1 MPGPTDIEL
10 SVDLSTDDIKKSASE
25 LQGAIKDVFDKSSGK
40 QLDKN
45 LESLKKQMSASVTK
59 AQQLSDQLKKLESTK
74 IPTQEYKEISA
85 QIAQA
90 ENKLNKL
97 RDMEERFVE
106 TGRKISPQK
115 MKDMQYAAAELENT
129 IEYAKGE
136 LQDLID
142 TGKAF
147 TLGSD
152 TEQYS
157 KVADSLANVNNQ
169 SRLLLTRWNEQAD
182 AENRV
187 SVQATRLQS
196 VMQSLSRIM
205 RTLGN
210 SIKSTFKDMVNIF
223 KSAVSSAK
231 KFTSTIASI
240 PSHFKRASSSHNDF
254 SRSLKRGIT
263 TILKYGFGIRSLYFL
278 FRKLRTAVADG
289 IKSVVLWEGEN
300 GRLNKS
306 ISALQSS
313 LATLKNSVGA
323 MVVPLINSL
332 APAITKI
339 IDLITLAI
347 QRISQFIAAL
357 TGQKTYLVATKV
369 QANYAKS
376 LDKTAGSAKKA
387 EKALK
392 GYLSPLD
399 EINKFES
406 NKDTDSGGGAGAGA
420 GFKEMP
426 IDSGMLD
433 LIEKLKK
440 MWELGDFTELGR
452 KLGEDLRGLLESIPW
467 DKIQAT
473 AGKLGK
479 SLATLINGFVEV
491 ERLGYDIGNTIAQ
504 SLNTIFH
511 FANEFVHNLHWDSI
525 GEFIA
530 DTFNGLFENID
541 WDLIKDTVVTS
552 LQGIAEAINSF
563 IENFHWDNIS
573 NFISNAVNTITAGI
587 YEFFSTVNWV
597 DLGKNIGQQ
606 LMESIRKIN
615 WQDVGRAIGSII
627 QSAIT
632 FVHNFI
638 KQLDAKDIVQALT
651 DMINGFFE
659 EVDTQELGETL
670 AGIIDLA
677 IDVAKGFWEEN
688 KDTLKEEGKKLLR
701 GFFDNV
707 DKEDLISAL
716 KVILEAVVIVGIAR
730 AIPGLLAQGAPILL
744 RGLLQLISSAFS
756 SLSAQIMPIVIPRLA
771 YAMQSIGSFF
781 TADLGTTLAAGGAS
795 AVATA
800 GAAIVGSVVAFF
812 GGAEIGKKIGA
823 FLFPNDKELYKHYSG
838 ISGTFE
844 LIKDT
849 AVTFAER
856 TGEHLQNFK
865 EKAGEVFDNAKEK
878 VASFGE
884 KVNEKKETVAT
895 AISGLKDTV
904 ASKMDEVGLKFN
916 TIGAGVGVDMST
928 MSSTIASKV
937 SDIKTKFG
945 EFASTVG
952 EKKTDISNKVQEL
965 KNKVSENFEGV
976 KTKAENLKSEWSN
989 KFDNIKTNIDNF
1001 KNNASTSFNNVK
1013 GVIDTFKSN
1022 VSSTFEG
1029 IKSNVETFKSNWTSK
1044 FNEIKSNVDSFKS
1057 SITSAFEGIKST
1069 VINTVQG
1076 IANGIKSPINA
1087 VLSSI
1092 EKMVNGI
1099 VDGINAMGEKLGSF
1113 DFEIPDWVPGDLG
1126 GKKFDLSLP
1135 KLNHVT
1141 IPKLAQGAVIPPN
1154 KEFLAMLGDQKSG
1167 TNIETPLST
1176 MIDAFRQV
1184 MREFNGNTGNSENN
1198 STVIK
1203 IVSPDNVTLAQAVVE
1218 GGKVIQMSS
1227 GNNIFELTGG

>member
-10 SVDLSTDDIKKSASE
+10 SVDLSTDDIKKSANE
-25 LQGAIKDVFDKSSGK
+25 LQGAIKEVFDKSSGK

-187 SVQATRLQS
+187 NMQSTKLQA

-231 KFTSTIASI
+231 KFVSTIASI

-306 ISALQSS
+306 ISSLQSS

-541 WDLIKDTVVTS
+541 WDLIKDTVVTG

-688 KDTLKEEGKKLLR
+688 KDTLKEEGKKLLQ

-730 AIPGLLAQGAPILL
+730 AIPGLLVQGAPLL
-744 RGLLQLISSAFS
+744 LKGLLQLISSALS
-756 SLSAQIMPIVIPRLA
+756 SLGSTLMPIIVPRLV
-771 YAMQSIGSFF
+771 YLMQQIGTVLSGTVGTVLSSIV
-781 TADLGTTLAAGGAS
+781 AG
-795 AVATA
+795 VL
-800 GAAIVGSVVAFF
+800 AFF
-812 GGAEIGKKIGA
+812 GGAEVGKKIGTL
-823 FLFPNDKELYKHYSG
+823 LFPEDKDLYEHYKG
-838 ISGTFE
+838 IKGTFE
-844 LIKDT
+844 L
-849 AVTFAER
+849 
-856 TGEHLQNFK
+856 
-865 EKAGEVFDNAKEK
+865 
-878 VASFGE
+878 
-884 KVNEKKETVAT
+884 
-895 AISGLKDTV
+895 LKDTV
-904 ASKMDEVGLKFN
+904 VTLGERTAEHLGNAWDNVKEAGKTLSERTSEHFNNLKSKAETSFENIKTAASTFADRTKEKMDNVQSKLAESGIKF
-916 TIGAGVGVDMST
+916 TSFGAGVGVSMEDVNT
-928 MSSTIASKV
+928 KV
-937 SDIKTKFG
+937 REKIDSIKTKFG
-945 EFASTVG
+945 EMATTVG
-952 EKKTDISNKVQEL
+952 EKKTDISNKVNDM
-965 KNKVSENFEGV
+965 KNNVANHFENM

-989 KFDNIKTNIDNF
+989 KFNTIKSNIDTF
-1001 KNNASTSFNNVK
+1001 KSNASTAFNNIKSTV
-1013 GVIDTFKSN
+1013 DTFKSN

-1029 IKSNVETFKSNWTSK
+1029 IKSNVENLKSNWTSR

-1057 SITSAFEGIKST
+1057 NITSAFEGIKSA

-1087 VLSSI
+1087 VLNSI

-1099 VDGINAMGEKLGSF
+1099 VDGINAMGDKLGSF

-1154 KEFLAMLGDQKSG
+1154 KEFMAVLGDQKSG

-1184 MREFNGNTGNSENN
+1184 MREFNGNTGNNN
-1198 STVIK
+1198 GGSTVIK

-1227 GNNIFELTGG
+1227 GNNIFELAGG